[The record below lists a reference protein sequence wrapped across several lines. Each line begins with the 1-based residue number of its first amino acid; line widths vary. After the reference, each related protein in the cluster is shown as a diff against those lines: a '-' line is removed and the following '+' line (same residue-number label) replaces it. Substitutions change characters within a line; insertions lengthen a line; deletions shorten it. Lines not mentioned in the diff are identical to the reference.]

1 MEVYSQ
7 VHGKILE
14 ENIVP
19 ITEFNLT
26 QETRFCEKILFHPLL
41 VSHPVTFK
49 SGYASI
55 IGRPNVGKSTL
66 LNRLV
71 AQKVAATS
79 NRPQTTRNK
88 ITGVV
93 HLEDAQIIL
102 VDTPGIHA
110 TTRTLNEL
118 MVQTSIS
125 TYDDVDLILVLI
137 DAVDG
142 FMQEDEFVLKSMEN
156 TSVPKILVINK
167 IDLVEKPKLLSLMAE
182 ADGRAVFKEI
192 IPVSALKDDGMKPL
206 KNLIVKYLPEG
217 PEYFP
222 KDMVTDCTESFLLE
236 EIIREKVLSLTRFE
250 VPHSVAVV
258 VENME
263 EQANG
268 VVKIHGTLYTEK
280 DSQKKILIGQG
291 GNMLKSIG
299 RISRKEIEK
308 RLGAQVYLKLFV
320 KVKPNWRDKK
330 QSIKEFIY
338 PHDSL

>member
-1 MEVYSQ
+1 M
-7 VHGKILE
+7 
-14 ENIVP
+14 
-19 ITEFNLT
+19 
-26 QETRFCEKILFHPLL
+26 LL
-41 VSHPVTFK
+41 VNQPKNFR

-93 HLEDAQIIL
+93 HLTDAQIIL

-110 TTRTLNEL
+110 TKRALNEM
-118 MVQTSIS
+118 MVQASLS
-125 TYDDVDLILVLI
+125 TYSDVDLILVVI
-137 DAVDG
+137 DAVEG
-142 FMQEDEFVLKSMEN
+142 FVSEDEFVLKSLEHT
-156 TSVPKILVINK
+156 TSPKILVVNK
-167 IDLVEKPKLLSLMAE
+167 IDLIEKPKLLTLISEAHEKSL
-182 ADGRAVFKEI
+182 FKEI
-192 IPVSALKDDGMKPL
+192 IPVSALKDDGMEPL
-206 KNLIVKYLPEG
+206 KKLIIQYLPEG

-222 KDMVTDCTESFLLE
+222 KDMITDCTEGFLLG

-268 VVKIHGTLYTEK
+268 VVKIDATLYTEK
-280 DSQKKILIGQG
+280 ASQKKILIGQG
-291 GNMLKSIG
+291 GSMLKSIG
-299 RISRKEIEK
+299 RIARKEIEK

-320 KVKPNWRDKK
+320 KVKANWRDQK
-330 QSIKEFIY
+330 QTIKEFVY